1 MALGVAELLFPH
13 NDPAGNEF
21 DDAAY
26 NMAAIGATVALYRAL
41 VKKGV
46 LTREEARQI
55 PLDAAI
61 ARSIEAEAL
70 TQEPGVSRITMEIY
84 GQLYHRYCRI

>member
-26 NMAAIGATVALYRAL
+26 NMAAIGATVGALSGAGQ
-41 VKKGV
+41 KGRPD
-46 LTREEARQI
+46 TRGSEAN
-55 PLDAAI
+55 PA
-61 ARSIEAEAL
+61 
-70 TQEPGVSRITMEIY
+70 
-84 GQLYHRYCRI
+84 